1 MVLPSGINTQH
12 VGTFWMLPLDATTTG
27 NVVPRVPATFQRIGP
42 EATPLLTQAMERND
56 PAEVYQRFATGR
68 CCYVALV
75 DGKYAAY
82 GWVSFDKEKIGEFG
96 LHIRLA
102 SGEAYIWDCATLPT
116 YRGQRLYPALLTYM
130 ISELRAEG
138 LSRIWI
144 GADADNVAS
153 QTGMALAG
161 FQPIADIVIDCVLT
175 LRRPW
180 LRGRPGIPEQLVMDI
195 RRAVFGDAADAWVTA
210 SSSVKQ
216 KESELTK

>member
-1 MVLPSGINTQH
+1 VYMVLPSGINAQH

-68 CCYVALV
+68 CCY
-75 DGKYAAY
+75 
-82 GWVSFDKEKIGEFG
+82 
-96 LHIRLA
+96 
-102 SGEAYIWDCATLPT
+102 
-116 YRGQRLYPALLTYM
+116 
-130 ISELRAEG
+130 
-138 LSRIWI
+138 
-144 GADADNVAS
+144 AS
-153 QTGMALAG
+153 QTGIALAG

-195 RRAVFGDAADAWVTA
+195 RRAVFGDAARAWLAV
-210 SSSVKQ
+210 
-216 KESELTK
+216 LTREN